1 MGETVARHSNVVLTH
16 PRLDCPCSTRKTAPG
31 QRRGP
36 GSNGSWAASTLDARH
51 AVIGKRNVLRE
62 YSDLLFVNALR
73 SLIWPF
79 LRSEEACRLLIRSLV
94 VFVPVERSCS
104 VPYSGLAG
112 TTKKKDRKTL
122 RRRSRDS
129 ATPGGVGALGTSALR
144 YASLRVFRQSS

>member
-1 MGETVARHSNVVLTH
+1 MGETVARRSNVVLTH

-31 QRRGP
+31 QRRRP
-36 GSNGSWAASTLDARH
+36 GSNGSWTASTLDARH

-62 YSDLLFVNALR
+62 DSDLLSVNALR

-79 LRSEEACRLLIRSLV
+79 LRSEETCRLLIRSLV

-112 TTKKKDRKTL
+112 TTKKKRPKDIATAQ
-122 RRRSRDS
+122 SRLGN
-129 ATPGGVGALGTSALR
+129 PRGGRYLGGL
-144 YASLRVFRQSS
+144 